1 MATNLA
7 NSAAG
12 PTPVPPAPGQATVEQ
27 LQTAFDNSI
36 WYLLS
41 LWQPLHIAVSNG
53 WGGPDSSDKR
63 DWFAG
68 AVSDLIT
75 TRPDTDQED
84 LEIFLL
90 QIMQDEFDCN
100 VEDESE
106 NEVAGNILKV
116 RQRMLETRTLEA
128 AEEIENRWRSR
139 GSMKSDKKIVIEEP
153 NQDADEDEWDGIEE
167 DDEEDAP
174 PLVSAGPS
182 QPREKPAPEVDE
194 DGFTKVTGRKR

>member
-1 MATNLA
+1 MA
-7 NSAAG
+7 
-12 PTPVPPAPGQATVEQ
+12 VPPATGQATVEQ

-41 LWQPLHIAVSNG
+41 LWHPLQVAVTNA

-68 AVSDLIT
+68 AISDLFT
-75 TRPDTDQED
+75 SCPDTDQEE
-84 LEIFLL
+84 LEVFLL

-116 RQRMLETRTLEA
+116 RQRMMETRTLEA
-128 AEEIENRWRSR
+128 AHEIERRWKNR
-139 GSMKSDKKIVIEEP
+139 GQMKTDKVLVQEV
-153 NQDADEDEWDGIEE
+153 NQDAEDGEWEGFPDED
-167 DDEEDAP
+167 DDMEDAP
-174 PLVSAGPS
+174 PLVAA
-182 QPREKPAPEVDE
+182 PREPKEKPVPEVDD
-194 DGFTKVTGRKR
+194 DGFTKVVGKKRN